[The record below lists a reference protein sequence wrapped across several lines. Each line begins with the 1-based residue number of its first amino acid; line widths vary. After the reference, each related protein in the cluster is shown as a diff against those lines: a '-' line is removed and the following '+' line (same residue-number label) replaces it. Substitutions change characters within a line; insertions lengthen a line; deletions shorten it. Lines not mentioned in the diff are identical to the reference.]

1 MLFQRLLA
9 FTQLE
14 EINDLFNYWLCI
26 NPSSLF
32 DKKGEMN
39 EAHISELK
47 NGLLNQLGLSKCIC
61 LISFKLPI
69 MFLMREGGGGGRV
82 IVAKTSWTIGSSF
95 DEICQSFK
103 HCLLKNN
110 GTVENITVVFD
121 RSYLFP
127 CPKGSKH
134 IRRSKGRLG
143 RKVVPSLHTPLTV
156 KKGDFLLHKHNK
168 QVFLE
173 CLGFNALL
181 DQLGLSKCIC
191 LISFK
196 IPIMFLMRGGGGR
209 SLLQRLPGLLRARL
223 MKYINPSRTICW
235 TTTGQLKT

>member
-1 MLFQRLLA
+1 M
-9 FTQLE
+9 
-14 EINDLFNYWLCI
+14 
-26 NPSSLF
+26 
-32 DKKGEMN
+32 
-39 EAHISELK
+39 
-47 NGLLNQLGLSKCIC
+47 
-61 LISFKLPI
+61 
-69 MFLMREGGGGGRV
+69 
-82 IVAKTSWTIGSSF
+82 
-95 DEICQSFK
+95 
-103 HCLLKNN
+103 LKNN

-143 RKVVPSLHTPLTV
+143 RKVVASLHTPLTV

-196 IPIMFLMRGGGGR
+196 IPIMFLMRGGGGEVIVAKTSWTVASTFDEIYQSFKNYLLNNYGTVENITIVFDRGYLVPCPKGSKHIRRSKGRLGRKVVR
-209 SLLQRLPGLLRARL
+209 SLHNPLTVKKADILLHKHNKQAFL
-223 MKYINPSRTICW
+223 ECW
-235 TTTGQLKT
+235 DSISSFRY

>member
-61 LISFKLPI
+61 LISFKIPI
-69 MFLMREGGGGGRV
+69 MFLMRGGGGV
-82 IVAKTSWTIGSSF
+82 IVAKTSWTVASTF
-95 DEICQSFK
+95 DEIYQSFK
-103 HCLLKNN
+103 NYLLNN
-110 GTVENITVVFD
+110 YGTVENITIVFD
-121 RSYLFP
+121 RGYLVP

-143 RKVVPSLHTPLTV
+143 RKVVRSLHNPLTV
-156 KKGDFLLHKHNK
+156 KKADILLHKHNK
-168 QVFLE
+168 QAFLE
-173 CLGFNALL
+173 CW
-181 DQLGLSKCIC
+181 DS
-191 LISFK
+191 ISSF
-196 IPIMFLMRGGGGR
+196 R
-209 SLLQRLPGLLRARL
+209 
-223 MKYINPSRTICW
+223 Y
-235 TTTGQLKT
+235 